1 MIGFITDDGEY
12 GVFEFG
18 NKWMVVYRNQ
28 QLEVFK
34 TQKKCN
40 EFIEQH
46 KTSLETVTK
55 PTKRPRKSST
65 IKTK

>member
-1 MIGFITDDGEY
+1 MIGFITECGNY
-12 GVFEFG
+12 GVFQFG
-18 NKWMVVYRNQ
+18 KQWMVVYHNQ

-34 TQKKCN
+34 TQKKCK

-46 KTSLETVTK
+46 KTSLETAPK
-55 PTKRPRKSST
+55 PTKRPRKSSI

>member
-1 MIGFITDDGEY
+1 MIGFITECGNY

-46 KTSLETVTK
+46 KASLKTAPK
-55 PTKRPRKSST
+55 PTKRSRKSTT